1 MSASL
6 EHATNGL
13 EEIQLDMLANI
24 SHGVRTPLH
33 TIMGMTDLALAEVN
47 DSEAVTN
54 YLHKIK
60 NAGEILTGQLNDLL
74 ELTRLQ
80 KNEIE
85 VKQEICTYESIAR
98 MAGSL
103 LKLCTEDRKLET
115 EIHVEDMTR
124 ASFFEDTVKLEQIL
138 ANVISNAAKYT
149 PDGGK
154 ITVTAETLTVSEDRI
169 RNRYTV
175 TDNGIGMSETF
186 QDKLFVPFMKEDN
199 AFNMNMSGA
208 GLGLYMVKQFV
219 ELMHGSV
226 NIDSHTGKG
235 TKVVIELV
243 GSVCKGEDKTT
254 IVQTDED
261 ISILEGKRI
270 LLCEDNELNAE
281 MTKDLLE
288 NAGMLVDLAANG
300 QEAVDRIQ
308 GTPPYY
314 YDAVLMDIRMPVM
327 NGLEATDRIR
337 RMDREDTYMIP
348 VVALTASAY
357 EMDHKKALAAGMDA
371 FLGKPFDIQ
380 TLLQQLAGFWHV
392 YKEQL

>member
-6 EHATNGL
+6 ERTTDGFD
-13 EEIQLDMLANI
+13 EIQLDMLANI
-24 SHGVRTPLH
+24 SHGVRTSLH
-33 TIMGMTDLALAEVN
+33 TIMGMTDLALADVN
-47 DSEAVTN
+47 DSVAVTN

-80 KNEIE
+80 KKEIE

-98 MAGSL
+98 MADSL
-103 LKLCTEDRKLET
+103 LKLYTEERKLET
-115 EIHVEDMTR
+115 EIHVEGMTR
-124 ASFFEDTVKLEQIL
+124 TSFWEDSVKLEQIL

-154 ITVTAETLTVSEDRI
+154 ITVTAETLAVSEDRI

-186 QDKLFVPFMKEDN
+186 QNKLFEPLLKEDN
-199 AFNMNMSGA
+199 TINSNMSGA
-208 GLGLYMVKQFV
+208 GLGLYMVKQLV
-219 ELMHGSV
+219 ELMQGILT
-226 NIDSHTGKG
+226 IDSHINKG

-243 GSVCKGEDKTT
+243 GSVCKGEDKVKT
-254 IVQTDED
+254 IPQDED
-261 ISILEGKRI
+261 VNILRGKRI

-327 NGLEATDRIR
+327 NGLEATDKIR

-371 FLGKPFDIQ
+371 FLGKPFDIK
-380 TLLQQLAGFWHV
+380 TLLQQLAGFWRV